1 MKLISTI
8 ENYLIEGLWLPLVEE
23 IEVIESDV
31 DKYLALPGV
40 KVVEAV
46 EEIKQVETVVENK
59 VEIELPIEENI
70 L

>member
-8 ENYLIEGLWLPLVEE
+8 ENYLIEGLWLPLMEE

>member
-8 ENYLIEGLWLPLVEE
+8 ENYLIEGLWLPLMEE

-59 VEIELPIEENI
+59 VETELPIQENI